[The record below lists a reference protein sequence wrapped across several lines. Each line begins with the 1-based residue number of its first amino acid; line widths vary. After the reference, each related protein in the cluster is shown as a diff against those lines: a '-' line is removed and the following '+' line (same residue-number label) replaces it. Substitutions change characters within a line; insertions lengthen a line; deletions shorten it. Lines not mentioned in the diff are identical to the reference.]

1 MYHSKSFSRSFLY
14 RNREKSI
21 LTFHPSVHVRYVQ
34 KLQKRKDDER
44 MGIFFIVAIVQLDI
58 ERQQTHISN
67 NLEIFSSN
75 QKQ

>member
-1 MYHSKSFSRSFLY
+1 MYHSKSFSRSFLH

-44 MGIFFIVAIVQLDI
+44 MGFFLVVAIVQRDT
-58 ERQQTHISN
+58 ECQQMQ
-67 NLEIFSSN
+67 L
-75 QKQ
+75 